1 MEICARPRR
10 RRDGAGHVP
19 KQVRAETAVGFRIKS
34 GWAAVVSLTGSVDS
48 PQLCDNRLIDL
59 YDSRFPET
67 RQPYHAAMGKLET
80 DTRKVNW
87 RVRMV
92 RCIAQQ

>member
-1 MEICARPRR
+1 
-10 RRDGAGHVP
+10 
-19 KQVRAETAVGFRIKS
+19 VRAEAAVGFRIKS